1 MAMQGSGTAKSG
13 TNATRFVISL
23 SGQVGAPRGK
33 PHELPRFAKSAQSAS
48 QMIDSTS
55 RTHQQAATASRE
67 IEIIVSVEHTVARS
81 RSMSSTRESF
91 RSGSAWRWAKPMMAD
106 R

>member
-1 MAMQGSGTAKSG
+1 VPRVYDRRVLNGFFQSTCCDPVVTAAHHGS
-13 TNATRFVISL
+13 I
-23 SGQVGAPRGK
+23 
-33 PHELPRFAKSAQSAS
+33 

-55 RTHQQAATASRE
+55 RAHQQAATARRE